1 MSHVELPLPELLGH
15 ARGAFGSVI
24 RESIANA
31 GLPALPRDGAFILGG
46 LHFNDVP
53 LPDLIQQ
60 RAASLERHQTISHLV
75 KAGYLEERDGD
86 LVLTGLGIEGAV
98 VVAEA
103 VGGLYHELGHAV
115 GEEGISTLR
124 KALVTLIE
132 IKENAEE
139 GRLFSGHVHDES
151 PHGGGTT

>member
-1 MSHVELPLPELLGH
+1 MSNEELPLPELLAH

-24 RESIANA
+24 RESFANA

-46 LHFNDVP
+46 LHFNEVP
-53 LPDLIQQ
+53 LPDLIRQ
-60 RAASLERHQTISHLV
+60 RAASLERHQTITHLV
-75 KAGYLEERDGD
+75 RAGYLEERDGD

-98 VVAEA
+98 VAAEA

-115 GEEGISTLR
+115 GEEGISNLR
-124 KALVTLIE
+124 RALVTLIE

-139 GRLFSGHVHDES
+139 GRLFSSHLHDDDLREGDA
-151 PHGGGTT
+151 H